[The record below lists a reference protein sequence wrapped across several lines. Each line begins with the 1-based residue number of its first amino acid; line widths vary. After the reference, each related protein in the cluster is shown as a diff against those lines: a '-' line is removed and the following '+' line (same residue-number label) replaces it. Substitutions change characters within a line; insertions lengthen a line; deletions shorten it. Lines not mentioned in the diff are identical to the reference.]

1 MAPGKIDFKGT
12 AISPP
17 AKEKKMKNL
26 KKVFSGLFLF
36 ASIILTLSGCE
47 KKEQVIKIG
56 FNIPLT
62 GNSPKIGES
71 ARFAGQLVKQE
82 VDAAGGLEVGG
93 KKYPVEFIYVDNEL
107 KPESAVQAA
116 LRLIEQDKV
125 LAIVG
130 PCGSGRAIPAGGA
143 ANENRTPMVSPW
155 ATNPA
160 VTINRPYVF
169 RACILDPVQAPA
181 AVKFAS
187 AQFPGLKNIAILYN
201 TEDDY
206 SKGLSE
212 IFRDVWAQNGG
223 QVVAYESF
231 GEKDQDFST
240 QLTRIV
246 SSGAEILYLP
256 DYYNHVALIVSQVK
270 DLGWG
275 DKPILG
281 SDSWGSADLV
291 SLSNGAVKGY
301 YFTTHY
307 AAAGATGATLNF
319 INRYKAAYNYV
330 PDDVGALSYDSAW
343 IILRA
348 VQQAGIS
355 GDLAKDRTAIKDAIA
370 AMKDFPGITGV
381 MTFDE
386 NGDPA
391 KPAVVVRVNDAGEFE
406 YVTSM

>member
-1 MAPGKIDFKGT
+1 VRKTLFTGLAGLLALSIVIAGCN
-12 AISPP
+12 
-17 AKEKKMKNL
+17 KEQ
-26 KKVFSGLFLF
+26 
-36 ASIILTLSGCE
+36 
-47 KKEQVIKIG
+47 QVIKIG

-62 GNSPKIGES
+62 GNSPKVGES
-71 ARFAGQLVKQE
+71 ARYAGQLVAAE
-82 VDAAGGLEVGG
+82 LAEAGGLEVGG
-93 KKYPVEFIYVDNEL
+93 TKYQVEFIYVDNEL

-116 LRLIEQDKV
+116 LRLVEQDKV

-130 PCGSGRAIPAGGA
+130 PCGSGRAIPAGGVS
-143 ANENRTPMVSPW
+143 NDNRVPMVSPW

-181 AVKFAS
+181 AVKFAKS
-187 AQFPGLKNIAILYN
+187 QFPGITKVAILYN

-212 IFRDVWAQNGG
+212 YFRDDWTRNGG
-223 QVVAYESF
+223 EIIAYESF

-240 QLTRIV
+240 QLTRIAR
-246 SSGAEILYLP
+246 SDAELLYLP
-256 DYYNHVALIVSQVK
+256 DYYNHVALIVSQAK

-307 AAAGATGATLNF
+307 AAAGAQGATLDF
-319 INRYKAAYNYV
+319 INRYRAAYGYT
-330 PDDVGALSYDSAW
+330 PDDVAALSYDSAK
-343 IILRA
+343 IIL
-348 VQQAGIS
+348 QAIQTAGLS
-355 GDLAKDRTAIKDAIA
+355 GDLAKDREAVKDAIA
-370 AMKDFPGITGV
+370 SMRNFPGITGT
-381 MTFDE
+381 MTFDA
-386 NGDPA
+386 NGDPE

-406 YVTSM
+406 YVTSL

>member
-1 MAPGKIDFKGT
+1 
-12 AISPP
+12 
-17 AKEKKMKNL
+17 MKNV
-26 KKVFSGLFLF
+26 KKVFSGLFLL
-36 ASIILTLSGCE
+36 ASILTLFAGCE
-47 KKEQVIKIG
+47 KKEQVIRIG

-62 GNSPKIGES
+62 GNSPKVGES
-71 ARFAGQLVKQE
+71 AHFAGELVKKE
-82 VDAAGGLEVGG
+82 LDAAGGLEIGG

-125 LAIVG
+125 LAVVG

-143 ANENRTPMVSPW
+143 NNDNRTPMVSPW

-160 VTINRPYVF
+160 VTLDRPYVF
-169 RACILDPVQAPA
+169 RACILDPKQAPA
-181 AVKFAS
+181 AVRFANS
-187 AQFPGLKNIAILYN
+187 QFPGLTKVAILYN

-212 IFRDVWAQNGG
+212 IFRDVWSQSGG
-223 QVVAYESF
+223 EVIAYESF

-240 QLTRIV
+240 QLTRITR
-246 SSGAEILYLP
+246 SDAEILYLP
-256 DYYNHVALIVSQVK
+256 DYYNHVALIVPQAK

-307 AAAGATGATLNF
+307 AAAGAVGATLDF
-319 INRYKAAYNYV
+319 INKYKAAYGYV
-330 PDDVGALSYDSAW
+330 PDDVAALTYDSAR
-343 IILRA
+343 IILSA
-348 VQQAGIS
+348 IQKAGLS
-355 GDLAKDRTAIKDAIA
+355 GDLAKDRDAIREA
-370 AMKDFPGITGV
+370 IASTTNFPGITGT
-381 MTFDE
+381 MTLDA

-391 KPAVVVRVNDAGEFE
+391 KPVVVVRVNEAGEFE

>member
-1 MAPGKIDFKGT
+1 
-12 AISPP
+12 
-17 AKEKKMKNL
+17 MKYL
-26 KKVFSGLFLF
+26 KKVFRGLFLF
-36 ASIILTLSGCE
+36 ASVAALATGCA

-62 GNSPKIGES
+62 GNSPKVGES
-71 ARFAGQLVKQE
+71 ARFAGELVKKDLE
-82 VDAAGGLEVGG
+82 AAGGLEVNG
-93 KKYPVEFIYVDNEL
+93 KKYPVEFVFVDNEL

-130 PCGSGRAIPAGGA
+130 PCGSGRAIPAAGA
-143 ANENRTPMVSPW
+143 CNENRTPMVSPW

-160 VTINRPYVF
+160 VTLDRPYVF
-169 RACILDPVQAPA
+169 RACFLDPTQAPA
-181 AVKFAS
+181 AVRFANS
-187 AQFPGLKNIAILYN
+187 QFPGLSKVAILYN

-206 SKGLSE
+206 SKGLGE
-212 IFRDVWAQNGG
+212 IFRDIWTQSGG
-223 QVVAYESF
+223 KVVAYESF

-246 SSGAEILYLP
+246 GSGAEILYLP

-291 SLSNGAVKGY
+291 NLSNGAVVGY

-307 AAAGATGATLNF
+307 AAAGAVGATLDF
-319 INRYKAAYNYV
+319 INKYKAAYGYV
-330 PDDVGALSYDSAW
+330 PDDVAALTFDSLW
-343 IILRA
+343 IILSA
-348 VQQAGIS
+348 IQKAGIS
-355 GDLAKDRTAIKDAIA
+355 GDLNKDRTAVKDAIA
-370 AMKDFPGITGV
+370 SLSTFPGITGT
-381 MTFDE
+381 MTFDA

-391 KPAVVVRVNDAGEFE
+391 KPVVVVRVNEAGEFE

>member
-1 MAPGKIDFKGT
+1 
-12 AISPP
+12 
-17 AKEKKMKNL
+17 MKNL
-26 KKVFSGLFLF
+26 KKVFSGLFLL
-36 ASIILTLSGCE
+36 ASILTLFAGCE
-47 KKEQVIKIG
+47 KKEQVIRIG

-62 GNSPKIGES
+62 GNSPKVGES
-71 ARFAGQLVKQE
+71 AHFAGELVKKE
-82 VDAAGGLEVGG
+82 LDAAGGLEVGG

-125 LAIVG
+125 LAVVG

-143 ANENRTPMVSPW
+143 NNDNRTPMVSPW

-160 VTINRPYVF
+160 VTLDRPYVF
-169 RACILDPVQAPA
+169 RACILDPKQAPA
-181 AVKFAS
+181 AVRFANS
-187 AQFPGLKNIAILYN
+187 QFPGLTKVAILYN

-212 IFRDVWAQNGG
+212 IFRDVWSQSGG
-223 QVVAYESF
+223 EVIAYESF

-240 QLTRIV
+240 QLTRITR
-246 SSGAEILYLP
+246 SDAEILYLP
-256 DYYNHVALIVSQVK
+256 DYYNHVALIVPQAK

-307 AAAGATGATLNF
+307 AAAGAVGATLDF
-319 INRYKAAYNYV
+319 INSYRAAYGYV
-330 PDDVGALSYDSAW
+330 PDDVAALTYDSAR
-343 IILRA
+343 IILSA
-348 VQQAGIS
+348 IQKAGLS
-355 GDLAKDRTAIKDAIA
+355 GDLAKDRTAIRDAIA
-370 AMKDFPGITGV
+370 STTNFPGITGT
-381 MTFDE
+381 MTLDA

-391 KPAVVVRVNDAGEFE
+391 KPVVVVRVNEAGEFE